1 MASDPRRSGR
11 VSPCRET
18 DARGRPWGGVVTSA
32 MCCVRNRAHSC
43 LFKCGLTFCVAA
55 ADDVYAP
62 RSPSA
67 SLLRNVRQTLPDWGH
82 SIVIGTLW

>member
-1 MASDPRRSGR
+1 MTSNSRRSGR
-11 VSPCRET
+11 VFPCRKT
-18 DARGRPWGGVVTSA
+18 DARGRSQAGVVMSTMSY
-32 MCCVRNRAHSC
+32 VRNRAHSC